1 MPLPL
6 ANPICS
12 DDISPAFQH
21 LSTLTQLG
29 HRHPNMKQTPKQ
41 MIQMNSEASRQV
53 HALLVKNM
61 LMRKVGTCH
70 YAFFF
75 AIPSNFFKK
84 SEKQNSDLCNQQD

>member
-1 MPLPL
+1 
-6 ANPICS
+6 
-12 DDISPAFQH
+12 
-21 LSTLTQLG
+21 
-29 HRHPNMKQTPKQ
+29 MKQTPKQ

-75 AIPSNFFKK
+75 AIPSNFLKK